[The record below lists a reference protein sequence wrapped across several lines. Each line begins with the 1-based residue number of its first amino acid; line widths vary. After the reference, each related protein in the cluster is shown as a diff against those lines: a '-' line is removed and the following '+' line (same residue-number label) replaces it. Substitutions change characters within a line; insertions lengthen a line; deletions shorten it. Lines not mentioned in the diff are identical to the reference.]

1 VAPVSHP
8 IPDIGGV
15 PLWVAAMELTPL
27 ESFLLR
33 IGAGPSPNLKQI
45 GKNMK
50 TKKPRSKQPVSARK
64 QTNWKALEI
73 VHPDAAGIDIGGS
86 EHWVAISPDR
96 DPEPVRCFGTFT
108 AELHELARW
117 LVEKGVRSVA
127 MQSTGVYWMPVFE
140 ILEQHDLE
148 VYLVNAQHTKNVPG
162 RKSDVEECQ
171 WLLKLHAFGLLNNS
185 FQPTDEIRTART
197 LWRQRGNLVAEAASA
212 IQRMQKVLIEMN
224 VQLSNVLSD
233 LSGVSGM
240 AIIGA
245 ILHGERDPRKLAAL
259 AEPEVQA
266 SPEDI
271 AKSLE
276 GNWRQ
281 ELLFILGQHVQL
293 YRFYQE
299 KISDCDLQLRTH
311 LASLESK
318 VDLETHPIGP
328 RPKGKKGSRNAP
340 QFDLRTELY
349 RITGIDW
356 AQVNGMDVITA
367 QTVITEAGAD
377 LSAFPTEKQFTSWL
391 GLCPS
396 NEQSGGKILKRRTR
410 KVVNHA
416 SKAFRNAASSLL
428 RSQSYLGAQYRRFRT
443 RLGAPKAITAM
454 ARKLACLFFRLIK
467 HGQPYV
473 DKGTEYYEARYR
485 EQQIR
490 SLTTRAQK
498 LGLQL
503 VIPGTA

>member
-1 VAPVSHP
+1 MNKKKFR
-8 IPDIGGV
+8 GGQTGS
-15 PLWVAAMELTPL
+15 A
-27 ESFLLR
+27 
-33 IGAGPSPNLKQI
+33 Q
-45 GKNMK
+45 
-50 TKKPRSKQPVSARK
+50 KKVD
-64 QTNWKALEI
+64 WKALEI

-96 DPEPVRCFGTFT
+96 DSEPVRRFGTFT
-108 AELHELARW
+108 ADLHEMARW
-117 LVEKGVRSVA
+117 LVEKAVRSVA
-127 MQSTGVYWMPVFE
+127 MQSTGVYWMPVLE
-140 ILEQHDLE
+140 ILEQHGLE

-185 FQPTDEIRTART
+185 YQPSDEIRIART

-224 VQLSNVLSD
+224 IQLSNVLSD

-240 AIIGA
+240 TIIGA
-245 ILHGERDPRKLAAL
+245 ILQGERDPWILASL
-259 AEPEVQA
+259 VQPEVKA
-266 SPEDI
+266 TPLEV

-281 ELLFILGQHVQL
+281 ELLFILSQHVEL
-293 YRFYQE
+293 YRIYQN
-299 KISDCDLQLRTH
+299 KIVDCDLQLRKH
-311 LASLESK
+311 LETFGSK
-318 VDLETHPIGP
+318 VDLQTQPIGP
-328 RPKGKKGSRNAP
+328 KPKGKKGSRNAP

-356 AQVNGMDVITA
+356 AQINGMDVLTA
-367 QTVITEAGAD
+367 QTVIAEAGAD

-391 GLCPS
+391 GLCPT

-410 KVVNHA
+410 NVVNRA
-416 SKAFRNAASSLL
+416 SGAFRNAASGLI
-428 RSQSYLGAQYRRFRT
+428 RSQSYLGAQYRRLRT

-454 ARKLACLFFRLIK
+454 ARKLACLFYRLIK
-467 HGQPYV
+467 HGQQYV

-490 SLTTRAQK
+490 SLARRAQK

-503 VIPGTA
+503 VIPETA